1 MRDSAEM
8 PARDPPPRLTL
19 PDTAAQDARRR
30 FSRAG
35 AILGRRPALA
45 REAGRSADPEPACL
59 GAFTG
64 VLMPSIPPVQTHYRG
79 VTYRSRT
86 EARWAVFFAALG
98 VDAVYEAEGYDLGG
112 TWYLPDFWVPDWDI
126 FIEVKPPIGITDDEK
141 ARCRNLS
148 DLTGKTVLLT
158 AGAPADDYLEFFSP
172 TAAGEPLC
180 FRGGKGK
187 FVICRGCDGI
197 AFEYRTWDGAGWGAL
212 LFGRHTNPN
221 RCGEKFG
228 GLPQQRAIEASRNE
242 RFGVYP
248 EPA

>member
-86 EARWAVFFAALG
+86 EARWARFFDALS
-98 VDAVYEAEGYDLGG
+98 VTATYEPESFSIDGA
-112 TWYLPDFWVPDWDI
+112 WYLPDFFVLSWNLYV
-126 FIEVKPPIGITDDEK
+126 EVKPDGAPTPFERERCARLSGMIERPVLLVCGAPVERKGILFKLGVEICRE
-141 ARCRNLS
+141 AFFVQCWRCGM
-148 DLTGKTVLLT
+148 LTIASPQWEGPGTVLS
-158 AGAPADDYLEFFSP
+158 APASE
-172 TAAGEPLC
+172 E
-180 FRGGKGK
+180 
-187 FVICRGCDGI
+187 
-197 AFEYRTWDGAGWGAL
+197 
-212 LFGRHTNPN
+212 
-221 RCGEKFG
+221 RCGAAPPLPG
-228 GLPQQRAIEASRNE
+228 GRFLEAAIEASANE
-242 RFGVYP
+242 RFGIYRLSS
-248 EPA
+248 AAQA